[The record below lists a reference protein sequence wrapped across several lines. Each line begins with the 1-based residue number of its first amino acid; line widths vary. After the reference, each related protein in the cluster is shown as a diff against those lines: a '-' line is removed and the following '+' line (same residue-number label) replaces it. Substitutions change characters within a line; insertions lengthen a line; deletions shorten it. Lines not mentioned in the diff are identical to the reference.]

1 MDVAKDNLIE
11 DDVEVVQIIGVTMEE
26 DEQIG
31 TFVPSLK

>member
-26 DEQIG
+26 EQID